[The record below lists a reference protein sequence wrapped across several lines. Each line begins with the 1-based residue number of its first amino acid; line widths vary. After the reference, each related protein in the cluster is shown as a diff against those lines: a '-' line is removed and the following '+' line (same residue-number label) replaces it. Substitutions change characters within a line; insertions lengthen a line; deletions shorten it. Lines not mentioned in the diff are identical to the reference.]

1 MGGGVGVTVEIMA
14 TLIFRRALCYGI
26 SGLIPEDASM
36 SFNLVEVSLD
46 GVFRYVDVVYNGF

>member
-1 MGGGVGVTVEIMA
+1 MGAVVNVDVTA